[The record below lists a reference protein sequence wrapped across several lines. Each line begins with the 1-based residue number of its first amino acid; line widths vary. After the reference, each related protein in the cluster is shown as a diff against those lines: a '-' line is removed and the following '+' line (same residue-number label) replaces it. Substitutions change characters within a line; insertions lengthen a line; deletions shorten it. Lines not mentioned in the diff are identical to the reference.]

1 MASADMKQIYTF
13 LFVNML
19 AAIATILSW
28 GARERGLCW
37 LEAEAPVQGKG
48 SPW

>member
-19 AAIATILSW
+19 AAIATIISCRAA
-28 GARERGLCW
+28 GASYRAAGASGEDGTL
-37 LEAEAPVQGKG
+37 L
-48 SPW
+48 